1 MIAKKLTY
9 PASFAGYALLMLWL
23 FLPYL
28 RGEVIAPTRL
38 GTQFGISDVA
48 GQDGRFENEK
58 FSDYANVFLP
68 EVNAFLNGPRS
79 GDVALW
85 APYNELGR
93 PLYHVSGFSPVY
105 PPARLLQAVTH
116 SPSRFITAWSLSL
129 VFLSGIFV
137 LLFCKQIGLTPLA
150 GMTSAISYAASPV
163 LLYWLAFPMFIAS
176 WCWAAGCLWSLRR
189 MADRADLLAGVCS
202 SFCAYSLL
210 MTSYPQLAV
219 YQVYI
224 VGGYAVALIIQA
236 SRSGWG
242 ATRRFIL
249 WAGGSW
255 LLAVLLSTPMLIDL
269 FRSALQSNRLRPDDG
284 FFLAAMPSF
293 SSLRGLVREVVLAT
307 MPNSFGVPTR
317 ADYPVAYNGLSV
329 CLLTA
334 SLIVA
339 GVFAKVRGGRAWWI
353 AIAIVIGVATIR
365 PIYLFGIAHLGLGL
379 SRTNP
384 LSMLLMPCVMLQ
396 AHAIDSLQRHQT
408 SSWRVASLT
417 GAAMLAL
424 LTAGIVF
431 GVTESWPIL
440 WSQIAVDVLVA
451 ASVVVLCL
459 GEHHVV
465 LLTMVS
471 ACWLIFVASPGL
483 LRQLPSQVHSESPL
497 TKAVAARLHDNA
509 RYAVAAPGV
518 KALPPNFNAMI
529 GLSSIH
535 SYDSLSPRG
544 YREYLHRLGG
554 EASTYGRWNDQIS
567 PDYASA
573 SFWMSD
579 VALVLSPTKL
589 ADPSLSCATQVES
602 VWLCDVPR
610 HMGRVLQLVGGA
622 PRTTVADVTVEDPRL
637 SPALPAK
644 VVRDEGDAIEI
655 TVSSA
660 PSSLLIISQQYH
672 PDWHARV
679 FVDGRWERASSL
691 SVNGFFQGVVIPD
704 GAERVSLAF
713 RPIVRLAVLANYVW
727 VLLFAL
733 LAMEALLAWQ
743 SKPDHDHE

>member
-1 MIAKKLTY
+1 M
-9 PASFAGYALLMLWL
+9 
-23 FLPYL
+23 
-28 RGEVIAPTRL
+28 
-38 GTQFGISDVA
+38 
-48 GQDGRFENEK
+48 
-58 FSDYANVFLP
+58 
-68 EVNAFLNGPRS
+68 
-79 GDVALW
+79 
-85 APYNELGR
+85 
-93 PLYHVSGFSPVY
+93 
-105 PPARLLQAVTH
+105 
-116 SPSRFITAWSLSL
+116 
-129 VFLSGIFV
+129 
-137 LLFCKQIGLTPLA
+137 
-150 GMTSAISYAASPV
+150 
-163 LLYWLAFPMFIAS
+163 
-176 WCWAAGCLWSLRR
+176 
-189 MADRADLLAGVCS
+189 
-202 SFCAYSLL
+202 
-210 MTSYPQLAV
+210 
-219 YQVYI
+219 
-224 VGGYAVALIIQA
+224 
-236 SRSGWG
+236 
-242 ATRRFIL
+242 
-249 WAGGSW
+249 
-255 LLAVLLSTPMLIDL
+255 
-269 FRSALQSNRLRPDDG
+269 
-284 FFLAAMPSF
+284 
-293 SSLRGLVREVVLAT
+293 LAT

-334 SLIVA
+334 SLIVV
-339 GVFAKVRGGRAWWI
+339 GIFAKVRGGRAWWI

-365 PIYLFGIAHLGLGL
+365 PIYSFGIAHLGLGL

-396 AHAIDSLQRHQT
+396 AHVIDSLQRHQM

-417 GAAMLAL
+417 GAAMLTL

-431 GVTESWPIL
+431 GITENWPIL

-459 GEHHVV
+459 GEHHVI

-471 ACWLIFVASPGL
+471 ACWLTLVASPGL
-483 LRQLPSQVHSESPL
+483 LRQLPSQIHSESSL
-497 TKAVAARLHDNA
+497 SKAVAARLHDNA
-509 RYAVAAPGV
+509 RYAVVAPGV

-535 SYDSLSPRG
+535 SYDSLSPRR

-579 VALVLSPTKL
+579 VALVLSPSKL
-589 ADPSLSCATQVES
+589 VDPSLSCATQVES

-610 HMGRVLQLVGGA
+610 HMGQVLQLVGGT
-622 PRTTVADVTVEDPRL
+622 PKTTVADVTVGDPRL

-644 VVRDEGDAIEI
+644 VVRDEGDAIEV

-672 PDWHARV
+672 PDWHARA
-679 FVDGRWERASSL
+679 FVRGQWRRARSL
-691 SVNGFFQGVVIPD
+691 PVNGFFQGVVIPD

-713 RPIVRLAVLANYVW
+713 RPIVRHAVLANYVW

-743 SKPDHDHE
+743 SKSGHDHE